1 VNAIPEVRQEHG
13 SRLQPADFFE
23 MIHAVGPQ
31 ISADGQRVAY
41 VQYRADASRDVY
53 ECTVWVVTVSSRR
66 QICLGEGTAPR
77 WSSDGTRLA
86 FLRHDGSAQQIFL
99 WDAHDEQVSQ
109 LTHARESCS
118 GIAWSPDGSQIACV
132 KRVPEIVETPAPP
145 AWATLRNEHWAAPG
159 VYSERLIRGVE
170 GVANDLPSGTY
181 QVFLADVSSGHLTQL
196 THGTFDHGGPL
207 ASTVKVTRYGAIS
220 WAPDGASIVMSL
232 NRTEA
237 AAGAHDPHTAIAC
250 DVYEY
255 RIATGEVR
263 RLTRFNGVASN
274 AAVSP
279 DGRWIA
285 FVGFRNRR
293 RAFHTNVVYVLNRDG
308 GELRALAHVQD
319 MEVHSDFQWLPDSS
333 GLLVLYPHHGA
344 GCMARVGLDG
354 AWRTV
359 SRDVGGSTGSGYV
372 MWDKAVSVS
381 RDGVVAF
388 SVASKE
394 GPDEVAVA
402 TMATG
407 ETRRIT
413 HNNEALLRRR
423 EIGRV
428 EELWFTSSAGQRRIQ
443 SWLVCPPDFNPRLKY
458 PLVLWIHG
466 GPYLSWGPHFTTTAQ
481 LLAARGYLVLMVNP
495 RGSLGYGEEFTQL
508 IHHAFPGDDY
518 FDLVEAVDAVI
529 ARGHVDTGRLYVC
542 GESGGGVL
550 TSWLIGRTQRF
561 AAAAMLYPITDWTSM
576 ALTVDRP
583 DYYPYYWLPAPPWEA
598 GMLEHYW
605 RRSPLSLVGN
615 VSTPTILLC
624 GERDRR
630 TPIAQSEMYF
640 TALKLRGI
648 ATALVRFPDENHG
661 MQCHPSHYLESIDH
675 MDTWFRRFPG
685 SPAP

>member
-1 VNAIPEVRQEHG
+1 MNAIPEPVQEHG
-13 SRLQPADFFE
+13 SCLQPADYFE
-23 MIHAVGPQ
+23 LVHAVGPQ

-41 VQYRADASRDVY
+41 VQYRADARRDVY
-53 ECTVWVVTVSSRR
+53 ECAVWVVTVATQR
-66 QICLGEGTAPR
+66 QICLGTGSAPR
-77 WSSDGTRLA
+77 WSPDGSRLA
-86 FLRHDGSAQQIFL
+86 FLRYDGSVQQIFL
-99 WDAHDEQVSQ
+99 WDAGSGEVSR
-109 LTHARESCS
+109 LTHERESCS

-132 KRVPEIVETPAPP
+132 KRVPDVAEAPALPE
-145 AWATLRNEHWAAPG
+145 WAALRNEHWAAPG
-159 VYSERLIRGVE
+159 VYSECLVRRVE
-170 GVANDLPSGTY
+170 GVAGDLPSGTY
-181 QVFLADVSSGHLTQL
+181 QLFLADVSSGSLRQL
-196 THGTFDHGGPL
+196 THGSFDHGGPL
-207 ASTVKVTRYGAIS
+207 ATTVKVTRYGGIS
-220 WAPDGASIVMSL
+220 WAPDGASIVISL
-232 NRTEA
+232 NRSGA

-255 RIATGEVR
+255 LIATGQAR
-263 RLTRFNGVASN
+263 RLTRINGVASN
-274 AAVSP
+274 ASISP

-285 FVGFRNRR
+285 FVGFRNER
-293 RAFHTNVVYVLNRDG
+293 RAFHTNVIYVLNRGG
-308 GELRALAHVQD
+308 GELRALPHLQA
-319 MEVHSDFQWLPDSS
+319 MEVHADFQWLADSS

-344 GCMARVGLDG
+344 GCIARVGLDG
-354 AWRTV
+354 SWRTV

-388 SVASKE
+388 SLARKE

-402 TMATG
+402 TLATG
-407 ETRRIT
+407 ETRCIT
-413 HNNEALLRRR
+413 RNNEALLRRR

-428 EELWFTSSAGQRRIQ
+428 EEIWFTCSAGQRRIQ
-443 SWLVCPPDFNPRLKY
+443 SWLVRPPDFNPALRY

-518 FDLVEAVDAVI
+518 FDLVEAVDDVI
-529 ARGHVDTGRLYVC
+529 RRGYVDERRLYVS

-550 TSWLIGRTQRF
+550 TSWLIGRTSRF
-561 AAAAMLYPITDWTSM
+561 AAAAILYPITDWTSM

-598 GMLEHYW
+598 GMHEHYW

-615 VSTPTILLC
+615 VTTPAILLC
-624 GERDRR
+624 GEQDRR

-661 MQCHPSHYLESIDH
+661 LQSHPSHYLESIDH
-675 MDTWFRRFPG
+675 MDSWFRRFPG
-685 SPAP
+685 GEAS